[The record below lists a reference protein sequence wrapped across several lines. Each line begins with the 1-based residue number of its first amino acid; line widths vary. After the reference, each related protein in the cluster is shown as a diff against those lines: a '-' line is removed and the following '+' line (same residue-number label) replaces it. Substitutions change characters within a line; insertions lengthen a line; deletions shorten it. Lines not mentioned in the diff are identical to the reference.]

1 MNATDIIFNSL
12 LNGLP
17 FLISHFFVSILL
29 LFIGTIIY
37 IFITP
42 MKEMKL
48 IREGNTAASIS
59 FSGAIIGIAMPLASS
74 LKASSSMTEIIIWG
88 IVAIIIQLICFK
100 IVDFLISDLPVR
112 IEKGE
117 MSSSILLFTIKIS
130 VATINSA
137 AIAG

>member
-1 MNATDIIFNSL
+1 
-12 LNGLP
+12 
-17 FLISHFFVSILL
+17 
-29 LFIGTIIY
+29 
-37 IFITP
+37 

>member
-1 MNATDIIFNSL
+1 MNDTDIIFNSL